1 MNYTAGVELAVEKAR
16 QKAYDQSH
24 RRLEIPHMW
33 SVLIE
38 EERTQAVYREL
49 QVDLEK
55 LQEVVEVEMAKLS
68 TTSKEQSPQD
78 KQMSHQLYHVFK
90 DARDLAT
97 KYEYEAINIDLL
109 LVSVMNRYYHPI
121 VQEIAQYGIG
131 RAEIF
136 RAIRILNGENNVSE
150 EGEERY
156 LDQYAVNLSAL
167 NRQGEIGHVVGRDE
181 ETDHMIQILSRK
193 TKNNPILIGEPGV
206 GKTAIVEGLTE
217 RLASTEAPANLQG
230 ATIYSLSLG
239 ALVAG
244 ASFRGEFEAR
254 MKAVLEELQAEE
266 KAILFIDEIHTIV
279 GAGNAEGSLD
289 AGNLMKPLLARGT
302 IKVIG
307 STTRSEYRKHF
318 QKDRA
323 LVRRFQP
330 IQIKEP
336 SVEETITIL
345 RGIRPEYEAFHQLSI
360 SDEALELSATL
371 SKRYIPERHLPD
383 KAIDVMD
390 EAAAKLRITTEID
403 TAKRVVDDQ
412 AIYSLIAKKTGIPVH
427 KLQSDERKQLMY
439 LEETIS
445 SQVIGQ
451 TEAVSAVSDAII
463 RSRVGIQ
470 DPNRPLG
477 SFLFLGPTGVGKT
490 ELAKVLARELFES
503 EDNMIRLDM
512 SEYMEKHSVS
522 QLIGSPPGYVGHDDG
537 GQLTEAV
544 RFNPYAI
551 ILFDEVE
558 KAHKD
563 IFNLLLQVL
572 DDGVLTDA
580 KGRRV
585 DFKNTILILTSN
597 IGAHLLLDQ
606 VKAGD
611 DTPEI
616 SSEVREA
623 LHEMLRQHFRPEFL
637 NRIDE
642 VVTFKP
648 LSIAVMAGIVELQ
661 LATLQERL
669 QAQNIVLAI
678 TDQAKKWIAQEAY
691 DPAYGARP
699 IRRFL
704 TTHLE
709 TPIAKMIIA
718 EEIEAGQQLTI
729 DVTDESLKINVQ

>member
-38 EERTQAVYREL
+38 EERTQAIYREL

-55 LQEVVEVEMAKLS
+55 LQEVVEAEMAKLS

-78 KQMSHQLYHVFK
+78 KHMSHQLYHVFK

-167 NRQGEIGHVVGRDE
+167 SRQGEIGHVVGRDE

-289 AGNLMKPLLARGT
+289 AGNLMKPLLARGM

-307 STTRSEYRKHF
+307 STTRAEYRKHF

-390 EAAAKLRITTEID
+390 EAAAKLRITTGID
-403 TAKRVVDDQ
+403 TAERVVDDQ

-427 KLQSDERKQLMY
+427 KLQSDERKQLMH
-439 LEETIS
+439 LEATLS

-563 IFNLLLQVL
+563 VFNLLLQVL

-648 LSIAVMAGIVELQ
+648 LSMAVMAGIVELQ

-669 QAQNIVLAI
+669 QAQDIRLSI
-678 TDQAKKWIAQEAY
+678 TDQAKQWIAQEAY

>member
-55 LQEVVEVEMAKLS
+55 LQEVVEAEMAKLS

-97 KYEYEAINIDLL
+97 KYEYESINIDLL

-136 RAIRILNGENNVSE
+136 RAIRILNGESNMSE
-150 EGEERY
+150 ESEERY

-217 RLASTEAPANLQG
+217 RLTSTEAPANLQG

-403 TAKRVVDDQ
+403 TAKRMVDDQ

-427 KLQSDERKQLMY
+427 KLQSDERKQLMH
-439 LEETIS
+439 LEETLS

-563 IFNLLLQVL
+563 VFNLLLQVL

-580 KGRRV
+580 KGRHV

>member
-33 SVLIE
+33 SVLME
-38 EERTQAVYREL
+38 EERTQAIYREL
-49 QVDLEK
+49 QVNLER
-55 LQEVVEVEMAKLS
+55 LQEVVEGEIAKLS

-97 KYEYEAINIDLL
+97 KYEYESINIDLL

-136 RAIRILNGENNVSE
+136 RAIRILNGESNMSE
-150 EGEERY
+150 ESEERY

-206 GKTAIVEGLTE
+206 GKTAIVEGLAA

-254 MKAVLEELQAEE
+254 MKAVLEELQVEE

-307 STTRSEYRKHF
+307 STTRAEYRKHF

-345 RGIRPEYEAFHQLSI
+345 RGIRPEFEAFHQLSI

-371 SKRYIPERHLPD
+371 AKRYIPERHLPD

-390 EAAAKLRITTEID
+390 EAAAKLRITTGID
-403 TAKRVVDDQ
+403 ATDRTVDNQ

-427 KLQSDERKQLMY
+427 KLQSDERKQLMH
-439 LEETIS
+439 LEETLS

-551 ILFDEVE
+551 VLFDEVE

-563 IFNLLLQVL
+563 VFNLLLQVL

-669 QAQNIVLAI
+669 QAQNILLAI

>member
-55 LQEVVEVEMAKLS
+55 LQEVVEEEMAKLS
-68 TTSKEQSPQD
+68 TTSKEQLPQD

-307 STTRSEYRKHF
+307 STTRAEYRKHF

-336 SVEETITIL
+336 SVTETIHIL

-390 EAAAKLRITTEID
+390 EAAAKLRITTGID
-403 TAKRVVDDQ
+403 TAERVVDDQ

-427 KLQSDERKQLMY
+427 KLQSDERKQLMH
-439 LEETIS
+439 LEATLS

-544 RFNPYAI
+544 RFNPYSI

-563 IFNLLLQVL
+563 VFNLLLQVL

-648 LSIAVMAGIVELQ
+648 LSMAVMAGIVELQ

-669 QAQNIVLAI
+669 QAQDIRLSI
-678 TDQAKKWIAQEAY
+678 TDQAKQWIAQEAY

>member
-55 LQEVVEVEMAKLS
+55 LQEVVEAEMAKLS

-97 KYEYEAINIDLL
+97 KYEYESINIDLL

-136 RAIRILNGENNVSE
+136 RAIRILNGESNMSE
-150 EGEERY
+150 ESEERY

-217 RLASTEAPANLQG
+217 RLTSTEAPANLQG

-403 TAKRVVDDQ
+403 TAKRMVDDQ

-427 KLQSDERKQLMY
+427 KLQSDERKQLMH
-439 LEETIS
+439 LEETLS

-563 IFNLLLQVL
+563 VFNLLLQVL

>member
-217 RLASTEAPANLQG
+217 RLASTEAPVNLQG

-307 STTRSEYRKHF
+307 STTRAEYRKHF

-336 SVEETITIL
+336 SVTETIHIL

-390 EAAAKLRITTEID
+390 EAAAKLRITTGID
-403 TAKRVVDDQ
+403 TAERVVDDQ

-427 KLQSDERKQLMY
+427 KLQSDERKQLMH
-439 LEETIS
+439 LEATLS

-544 RFNPYAI
+544 RFNPYSI

-699 IRRFL
+699 IKRFL

>member
-307 STTRSEYRKHF
+307 STTRAEYRKHF

-390 EAAAKLRITTEID
+390 EAAAKLRITTGID
-403 TAKRVVDDQ
+403 TAERVVDDQ

-427 KLQSDERKQLMY
+427 KLQSDERKQLMH
-439 LEETIS
+439 LEATLS

-544 RFNPYAI
+544 RFNPYSI

-563 IFNLLLQVL
+563 VFNLLLQVL

-648 LSIAVMAGIVELQ
+648 LSMAVMAGIVELQ

-718 EEIEAGQQLTI
+718 EEIEAGQQLMI

>member
-55 LQEVVEVEMAKLS
+55 LQEVVEEEMAKLS
-68 TTSKEQSPQD
+68 TTSKEQLPQD

-307 STTRSEYRKHF
+307 STTRAEYRKHF

-336 SVEETITIL
+336 SVTETIHIL

-427 KLQSDERKQLMY
+427 KLQSDERKQLMH
-439 LEETIS
+439 LEETLS

-463 RSRVGIQ
+463 RSRVDIQ

-544 RFNPYAI
+544 RFNSYAI

>member
-55 LQEVVEVEMAKLS
+55 LQEVVEEEMAKLS
-68 TTSKEQSPQD
+68 TTSKEQLPQD

-307 STTRSEYRKHF
+307 STTRAEYRKHF

-336 SVEETITIL
+336 SVTETIHIL

-390 EAAAKLRITTEID
+390 EAAAKLRITTGID
-403 TAKRVVDDQ
+403 TAERVVDDQ

-427 KLQSDERKQLMY
+427 KLQSDERKQLMH
-439 LEETIS
+439 LEATLS

>member
-16 QKAYDQSH
+16 QKAYEQSH

-38 EERTQAVYREL
+38 EERTQAIYREL
-49 QVDLEK
+49 QVDLER
-55 LQEVVEVEMAKLS
+55 LQEVVEAEMAKLS

-97 KYEYEAINIDLL
+97 KYEYESINIDLL

-136 RAIRILNGENNVSE
+136 RAIRILNGESNMSE
-150 EGEERY
+150 ESEERY

-217 RLASTEAPANLQG
+217 RLASTEAPVNLQG

-254 MKAVLEELQAEE
+254 MKAVLEELEAEE

-383 KAIDVMD
+383 KAIDMMD

-427 KLQSDERKQLMY
+427 KLQSDERKQLMH
-439 LEETIS
+439 LEETLS

-563 IFNLLLQVL
+563 VFNLLLQVL

-648 LSIAVMAGIVELQ
+648 LSMAVMAGIVELQ

>member
-38 EERTQAVYREL
+38 EERTQAIYREL
-49 QVDLEK
+49 QVDLER
-55 LQEVVEVEMAKLS
+55 LQEVVEGEMAKLS

-97 KYEYEAINIDLL
+97 KYEYKSINIDLL

-136 RAIRILNGENNVSE
+136 RAIRILNGESNMSE
-150 EGEERY
+150 ESEERY

-239 ALVAG
+239 ALIAG

-307 STTRSEYRKHF
+307 STTRAEYRKHF

-371 SKRYIPERHLPD
+371 AKRYIPERHLPD

-390 EAAAKLRITTEID
+390 EAAAKLRITTGID
-403 TAKRVVDDQ
+403 ATDRTVDNQ

-427 KLQSDERKQLMY
+427 KLQSDERKQLMH
-439 LEETIS
+439 LEETLS

-563 IFNLLLQVL
+563 VFNLLLQVL

-642 VVTFKP
+642 VVTFRP

-669 QAQNIVLAI
+669 QAQNILLAI

>member
-206 GKTAIVEGLTE
+206 GKTAIVEGLTA

-390 EAAAKLRITTEID
+390 EAAAKLRITTGID
-403 TAKRVVDDQ
+403 TAKRVVNDQ

-427 KLQSDERKQLMY
+427 KLQSDERKQLMH
-439 LEETIS
+439 LEATLS

-544 RFNPYAI
+544 RFNPYSI

-563 IFNLLLQVL
+563 VFNLLLQVL

-648 LSIAVMAGIVELQ
+648 LSMAVMAGIVELQ

>member
-38 EERTQAVYREL
+38 EERTQAIYREL

-55 LQEVVEVEMAKLS
+55 LQEVVEAEMAKLS

-78 KQMSHQLYHVFK
+78 KHMSHQLYHVFK

-167 NRQGEIGHVVGRDE
+167 SRQGEIGHVVGRDE

-307 STTRSEYRKHF
+307 STTRAEYRKHF

-336 SVEETITIL
+336 SVTETIHIL

-390 EAAAKLRITTEID
+390 EAAAKLRITTGID
-403 TAKRVVDDQ
+403 TAERMVDDQ

-427 KLQSDERKQLMY
+427 KLQSDERKQLMH
-439 LEETIS
+439 LEETLS

-642 VVTFKP
+642 VVTFRP
-648 LSIAVMAGIVELQ
+648 LSMAVMAGIVELQ

>member
-38 EERTQAVYREL
+38 EERTQAIYREL

-55 LQEVVEVEMAKLS
+55 LQEVVEAEMAKLS

-97 KYEYEAINIDLL
+97 KYEYESINIDLL

-136 RAIRILNGENNVSE
+136 RAIRILNGESNMSE
-150 EGEERY
+150 ESEERY

-390 EAAAKLRITTEID
+390 EAAAKLRITTGID
-403 TAKRVVDDQ
+403 ATDRTVDNQ

-427 KLQSDERKQLMY
+427 KLQSDERKQLMH
-439 LEETIS
+439 LEETLS

-477 SFLFLGPTGVGKT
+477 SFLFLGPT
-490 ELAKVLARELFES
+490 EWE
-503 EDNMIRLDM
+503 
-512 SEYMEKHSVS
+512 
-522 QLIGSPPGYVGHDDG
+522 
-537 GQLTEAV
+537 
-544 RFNPYAI
+544 
-551 ILFDEVE
+551 
-558 KAHKD
+558 
-563 IFNLLLQVL
+563 
-572 DDGVLTDA
+572 
-580 KGRRV
+580 
-585 DFKNTILILTSN
+585 
-597 IGAHLLLDQ
+597 
-606 VKAGD
+606 
-611 DTPEI
+611 
-616 SSEVREA
+616 
-623 LHEMLRQHFRPEFL
+623 RPSWQ
-637 NRIDE
+637 
-642 VVTFKP
+642 K
-648 LSIAVMAGIVELQ
+648 
-661 LATLQERL
+661 
-669 QAQNIVLAI
+669 
-678 TDQAKKWIAQEAY
+678 Y
-691 DPAYGARP
+691 
-699 IRRFL
+699 
-704 TTHLE
+704 
-709 TPIAKMIIA
+709 
-718 EEIEAGQQLTI
+718 
-729 DVTDESLKINVQ
+729 

>member
-307 STTRSEYRKHF
+307 STTRAEYRKHF

-427 KLQSDERKQLMY
+427 KLQSDERKQLMH
-439 LEETIS
+439 LEATLS

-563 IFNLLLQVL
+563 VFNLLLQVL

-623 LHEMLRQHFRPEFL
+623 LHEMLRLHFRPEFL

>member
-33 SVLIE
+33 SVLME
-38 EERTQAVYREL
+38 EERTQAIYREL

-55 LQEVVEVEMAKLS
+55 LQEVVEAEMAKLS

-97 KYEYEAINIDLL
+97 KYEYESINIDLL

-136 RAIRILNGENNVSE
+136 RAIRILNGESNMSE
-150 EGEERY
+150 ESEERY

-230 ATIYSLSLG
+230 STIYSLSLG

-427 KLQSDERKQLMY
+427 KLQSDERKQLMH
-439 LEETIS
+439 LEATLS

>member
-1 MNYTAGVELAVEKAR
+1 MNYTVGVELAVEKAR

-49 QVDLEK
+49 QVDLEN
-55 LQEVVEVEMAKLS
+55 LQEVVEAEMAKLS

-97 KYEYEAINIDLL
+97 KYEYESINIDLL

-136 RAIRILNGENNVSE
+136 RAIRILNGESNMSE
-150 EGEERY
+150 ESEERY

-181 ETDHMIQILSRK
+181 ETDHIIQILSRK

-345 RGIRPEYEAFHQLSI
+345 HGIRPEFEAFHQINI

-390 EAAAKLRITTEID
+390 EAAAKLRITTGID
-403 TAKRVVDDQ
+403 ATDRTVDNQ

-427 KLQSDERKQLMY
+427 KLQSDERKQLMH
-439 LEETIS
+439 LEETLS

-563 IFNLLLQVL
+563 VFNLLLQVL

-597 IGAHLLLDQ
+597 IGAHLLLEQ
-606 VKAGD
+606 VTMKED
-611 DTPEI
+611 KPKL
-616 SSEVREA
+616 SSEVQEA
-623 LHEMLRQHFRPEFL
+623 LHDMLRQHFRPEFL

-669 QAQNIVLAI
+669 QAQDIRLSI
-678 TDQAKKWIAQEAY
+678 TDQAKQWIAQEAY

-718 EEIEAGQQLTI
+718 EGVEAGQKLTI
-729 DVTDESLKINVQ
+729 DIVNKSLKINVE

>member
-38 EERTQAVYREL
+38 EERTQAIYREL

-55 LQEVVEVEMAKLS
+55 LQEVVEAEMAKLS

-136 RAIRILNGENNVSE
+136 RAIRILNGESNMSE
-150 EGEERY
+150 ESEERY

-181 ETDHMIQILSRK
+181 ETDHIIQILSRK

-345 RGIRPEYEAFHQLSI
+345 RGIRPEFEAFHQINI

-390 EAAAKLRITTEID
+390 EAAAKLRITTGID
-403 TAKRVVDDQ
+403 TTDRTVDNQ

-427 KLQSDERKQLMY
+427 KLRSDERKQLMH
-439 LEETIS
+439 LEETLS

-563 IFNLLLQVL
+563 VFNLLLQVL

-597 IGAHLLLDQ
+597 IGAHLLLEQ
-606 VKAGD
+606 VTMKED
-611 DTPEI
+611 KPKL
-616 SSEVREA
+616 SSEVQEA

-669 QAQNIVLAI
+669 QAQGIRLSI
-678 TDQAKKWIAQEAY
+678 TDQAKQWIAQEAY

-718 EEIEAGQQLTI
+718 EGVEAGQKLTI
-729 DVTDESLKINVQ
+729 DIVNKSLKINVE

>member
-49 QVDLEK
+49 QVDLEN
-55 LQEVVEVEMAKLS
+55 LQEVVEAEMAKLS

-136 RAIRILNGENNVSE
+136 RAIRILNGESNMSE
-150 EGEERY
+150 ESEERY

-181 ETDHMIQILSRK
+181 ETDHIIQILSRK

-345 RGIRPEYEAFHQLSI
+345 HGIRPEFEAFHQINI

-390 EAAAKLRITTEID
+390 EAAAKLRITTGID
-403 TAKRVVDDQ
+403 ATDRTVDNQ

-427 KLQSDERKQLMY
+427 KLQSDERKQLMH
-439 LEETIS
+439 LEETLS

-563 IFNLLLQVL
+563 VFNLLLQVL

-597 IGAHLLLDQ
+597 IGAHLLLEQ
-606 VKAGD
+606 VTMKED
-611 DTPEI
+611 KPKL
-616 SSEVREA
+616 SSEVQEA

-669 QAQNIVLAI
+669 QAQDIRLSI
-678 TDQAKKWIAQEAY
+678 TDQAKQWIAQEAY

-718 EEIEAGQQLTI
+718 EGVETGQKLTI
-729 DVTDESLKINVQ
+729 DIVNKSLKINVE

>member
-38 EERTQAVYREL
+38 EERTQAIYREL
-49 QVDLEK
+49 QVDLER
-55 LQEVVEVEMAKLS
+55 LQEVVEGEMAKLS

-97 KYEYEAINIDLL
+97 KYEYKSINIDLL

-136 RAIRILNGENNVSE
+136 RAIRILNGESNMSE
-150 EGEERY
+150 ESEERY

-307 STTRSEYRKHF
+307 STTRAEYRKHF

-336 SVEETITIL
+336 SVEGTITIL
-345 RGIRPEYEAFHQLSI
+345 RGIRPEFEAFHQLSI

-371 SKRYIPERHLPD
+371 AKRYIPERHLPD

-390 EAAAKLRITTEID
+390 EAAAKLRITTGID
-403 TAKRVVDDQ
+403 ATDRTVDNQ

-427 KLQSDERKQLMY
+427 KLQSDERKQLMH
-439 LEETIS
+439 LEETLS

-563 IFNLLLQVL
+563 VFNLLLQVL

>member
-55 LQEVVEVEMAKLS
+55 LQEVVEAEMAKLS

-97 KYEYEAINIDLL
+97 KYEYESINIDLL

-136 RAIRILNGENNVSE
+136 RAIRILNGESNMSE
-150 EGEERY
+150 ESEERY

-217 RLASTEAPANLQG
+217 RLTSTEAPANLQG

-360 SDEALELSATL
+360 SDEALELSVTL

-390 EAAAKLRITTEID
+390 EAAAKLRITTGID
-403 TAKRVVDDQ
+403 TVERVVDDQ

-427 KLQSDERKQLMY
+427 KLQSDERKQLMH
-439 LEETIS
+439 LEATLS

-451 TEAVSAVSDAII
+451 AEAVSAVSDAII

>member
-97 KYEYEAINIDLL
+97 KYEYESINIDLL

-136 RAIRILNGENNVSE
+136 RAIRILNGESNMSE
-150 EGEERY
+150 ESEERY

-217 RLASTEAPANLQG
+217 RLASTEAPVNLQG

-254 MKAVLEELQAEE
+254 MKAVLEELEAEE

-345 RGIRPEYEAFHQLSI
+345 RGIRPEFEAFHQINI

-390 EAAAKLRITTEID
+390 EAAAKLRITTGID
-403 TAKRVVDDQ
+403 ATDRTVDNQ

-427 KLQSDERKQLMY
+427 KLRSDERKQLMH
-439 LEETIS
+439 LEETLS

-563 IFNLLLQVL
+563 VFNLLLQVL

-597 IGAHLLLDQ
+597 IGAHLLLEQ
-606 VKAGD
+606 VTMKED
-611 DTPEI
+611 KPKL
-616 SSEVREA
+616 SSEVQEA

-669 QAQNIVLAI
+669 QAQDIRLSI
-678 TDQAKKWIAQEAY
+678 TDQAKQWIAQEAY

-718 EEIEAGQQLTI
+718 EGVEAGQKLTI
-729 DVTDESLKINVQ
+729 DIGNKSLKINVE

>member
-307 STTRSEYRKHF
+307 STTRAEYRKHF

-336 SVEETITIL
+336 SVTETIHIL

-427 KLQSDERKQLMY
+427 KLQSDERKQLMH
-439 LEETIS
+439 LEATLS

-563 IFNLLLQVL
+563 VFNLLLQVL

-623 LHEMLRQHFRPEFL
+623 LHEMLRLHFRPEFL

>member
-16 QKAYDQSH
+16 QKVYDQSH

-38 EERTQAVYREL
+38 EERTQAIYREL

-55 LQEVVEVEMAKLS
+55 LQEVVEAEMAKLS

-97 KYEYEAINIDLL
+97 KYEYESINIDLL

-136 RAIRILNGENNVSE
+136 RAIRILNGESNMSE
-150 EGEERY
+150 ESEERY

-206 GKTAIVEGLTE
+206 GKTAIVEGLTA

-239 ALVAG
+239 ALIAG

-307 STTRSEYRKHF
+307 STTRAEYRKHF

-345 RGIRPEYEAFHQLSI
+345 RGIRPEFEAFHQLSI

-403 TAKRVVDDQ
+403 TAKRMVDDQ

-427 KLQSDERKQLMY
+427 KLQSDERKQLMH
-439 LEETIS
+439 LEETLS

-537 GQLTEAV
+537 GQLTETV

-563 IFNLLLQVL
+563 VFNLLLQVL

-648 LSIAVMAGIVELQ
+648 LSMAVMAGIVELQ

>member
-38 EERTQAVYREL
+38 EERTQAIYREL
-49 QVDLEK
+49 QVDLER
-55 LQEVVEVEMAKLS
+55 LQEVVETEMAKLS

-97 KYEYEAINIDLL
+97 KYEYESINIDLL

-136 RAIRILNGENNVSE
+136 RAIRILNGESNMSE
-150 EGEERY
+150 ESEERY

-167 NRQGEIGHVVGRDE
+167 NCQGKIGHVVGRDE

-390 EAAAKLRITTEID
+390 EAAAKLRITTGID
-403 TAKRVVDDQ
+403 ATDRTVDNQ

-427 KLQSDERKQLMY
+427 KLQSDERKQLMD
-439 LEETIS
+439 LEATLS

-585 DFKNTILILTSN
+585 DFKNTILVLTSN

>member
-55 LQEVVEVEMAKLS
+55 LQEVVEAEMAKLS
-68 TTSKEQSPQD
+68 TISKEQSPQD

-97 KYEYEAINIDLL
+97 KYEYESINIDLL

-136 RAIRILNGENNVSE
+136 RAIRILNGESNMSE
-150 EGEERY
+150 ESEERY

-167 NRQGEIGHVVGRDE
+167 NRQGEIGHVVGRDD

-217 RLASTEAPANLQG
+217 RLALTEAPANLQG

-427 KLQSDERKQLMY
+427 KLQSDERKQLMH

-563 IFNLLLQVL
+563 VFNLLLQVL

>member
-38 EERTQAVYREL
+38 EERTQAIYREL
-49 QVDLEK
+49 QVDLER
-55 LQEVVEVEMAKLS
+55 LQEVVEGEMAKLS

-97 KYEYEAINIDLL
+97 KYEYKSINIDLL

-136 RAIRILNGENNVSE
+136 RAIRILNGESNMSE
-150 EGEERY
+150 ESEERY

-390 EAAAKLRITTEID
+390 EAAAKLRITTGID

-427 KLQSDERKQLMY
+427 KLQSDERKQLMH
-439 LEETIS
+439 LEETLS

-544 RFNPYAI
+544 RFNPYSI

-563 IFNLLLQVL
+563 VFNLLLQVL

-606 VKAGD
+606 VRAGD

-648 LSIAVMAGIVELQ
+648 LSIAVMTGIVELQ

>member
-38 EERTQAVYREL
+38 EKRTQAVYREL
-49 QVDLEK
+49 QVDLEN
-55 LQEVVEVEMAKLS
+55 LQEVVEAEMAKLS

-97 KYEYEAINIDLL
+97 KYEYESINIDLL

-136 RAIRILNGENNVSE
+136 RAIRILNGESNMSE
-150 EGEERY
+150 ESEERY

-181 ETDHMIQILSRK
+181 ESDHIIQILSRK

-345 RGIRPEYEAFHQLSI
+345 RGIRPEFEAFHQINI

-390 EAAAKLRITTEID
+390 EAAAKLRITTGID
-403 TAKRVVDDQ
+403 TAERMVDDQ

-427 KLQSDERKQLMY
+427 KLQSDERKQLMH
-439 LEETIS
+439 LEETLS

-563 IFNLLLQVL
+563 VFNLLLQVL

-597 IGAHLLLDQ
+597 IGAHLLLEQ
-606 VKAGD
+606 VTMKED
-611 DTPEI
+611 KPKL
-616 SSEVREA
+616 SSEVQEA

-718 EEIEAGQQLTI
+718 EGVEAGQKLTI
-729 DVTDESLKINVQ
+729 DIVNKSLKINVE

>member
-16 QKAYDQSH
+16 QKAYEQSH

-33 SVLIE
+33 SVLME
-38 EERTQAVYREL
+38 EERTQAIYREL
-49 QVDLEK
+49 QVNLER
-55 LQEVVEVEMAKLS
+55 LQEVVEGEIAKLS

-97 KYEYEAINIDLL
+97 KYEYESINIDLL

-136 RAIRILNGENNVSE
+136 RAIRILNGESNMSE
-150 EGEERY
+150 ESEERY

-206 GKTAIVEGLTE
+206 GKTAIVEGLAA

-254 MKAVLEELQAEE
+254 MKAVLEELQVEE

-307 STTRSEYRKHF
+307 STTRAEYRKHF

-345 RGIRPEYEAFHQLSI
+345 RGIRPEFEAFHQLSI

-371 SKRYIPERHLPD
+371 AKRYIPERHLPD

-390 EAAAKLRITTEID
+390 EAAAKLRITTGID
-403 TAKRVVDDQ
+403 ATDRTVDNQ

-427 KLQSDERKQLMY
+427 KLQSDERKQLMH
-439 LEETIS
+439 LEETLS

-563 IFNLLLQVL
+563 VFNLLLQVL

>member
-307 STTRSEYRKHF
+307 STTRAEYRKYF

-336 SVEETITIL
+336 SVTETIHIL

-427 KLQSDERKQLMY
+427 KLQSDERKQLMH
-439 LEETIS
+439 LEATLS

-544 RFNPYAI
+544 RFNPYSI

-563 IFNLLLQVL
+563 VFNLLLQVL

-648 LSIAVMAGIVELQ
+648 LSMAVMAGIVELQ

-669 QAQNIVLAI
+669 QAQDIRLSI
-678 TDQAKKWIAQEAY
+678 TDQAKQWIAQEAY

>member
-38 EERTQAVYREL
+38 EERTQAIYREL

-55 LQEVVEVEMAKLS
+55 LQEVVEAEMAKLS

-97 KYEYEAINIDLL
+97 KYEYESINIDLL

-136 RAIRILNGENNVSE
+136 RAIRILNGENNMSE
-150 EGEERY
+150 ESGERY

-193 TKNNPILIGEPGV
+193 IKNNPILIGEPGV

-254 MKAVLEELQAEE
+254 MKTVLEELQAEE

-403 TAKRVVDDQ
+403 TAERVVDDQ

-427 KLQSDERKQLMY
+427 KLQSDERKQLMH
-439 LEETIS
+439 LEATLS

>member
-307 STTRSEYRKHF
+307 STTRAEYRKHF

-336 SVEETITIL
+336 SVTETIHIL

-390 EAAAKLRITTEID
+390 EAAAKLRITTGID
-403 TAKRVVDDQ
+403 TAERVVDDQ
-412 AIYSLIAKKTGIPVH
+412 AIYGLIAKKTGIPVH
-427 KLQSDERKQLMY
+427 KLQSDERKQLMH

-544 RFNPYAI
+544 RFNPYSI

-563 IFNLLLQVL
+563 VFNLLLQVL

-648 LSIAVMAGIVELQ
+648 LSMAVMAGIVELQ

>member
-55 LQEVVEVEMAKLS
+55 LQEVVEAEMAKLS

-97 KYEYEAINIDLL
+97 KYEYESINIDLL

-136 RAIRILNGENNVSE
+136 RAIRILNGESNMSE
-150 EGEERY
+150 ESEERY

-193 TKNNPILIGEPGV
+193 TKNNLILIGEPGV

-279 GAGNAEGSLD
+279 GVGNAEGSLD

-307 STTRSEYRKHF
+307 STTRAEYRKHF

-336 SVEETITIL
+336 SVEETIHIL

-390 EAAAKLRITTEID
+390 EAAAKLRITTGID
-403 TAKRVVDDQ
+403 TAERVVDDQ

-427 KLQSDERKQLMY
+427 KLQSDERKQLMH

-544 RFNPYAI
+544 RFNPYSI

-563 IFNLLLQVL
+563 VFNLLLQVL

>member
-307 STTRSEYRKHF
+307 STTRAEYRKHF

-336 SVEETITIL
+336 SVTETIHIL

-390 EAAAKLRITTEID
+390 EAAAKLRITTGID
-403 TAKRVVDDQ
+403 TAERVVDDQ

-427 KLQSDERKQLMY
+427 KLQSDERKQLMH
-439 LEETIS
+439 LEATLS

-451 TEAVSAVSDAII
+451 MEAISAVSDAII

-563 IFNLLLQVL
+563 VFNLLLQVL

-669 QAQNIVLAI
+669 QAQDIRLSI
-678 TDQAKKWIAQEAY
+678 TDQTKQWIAQEAY

>member
-38 EERTQAVYREL
+38 EERTQAIYREL
-49 QVDLEK
+49 QVDLER
-55 LQEVVEVEMAKLS
+55 LQEVVEGEMAKLS

-97 KYEYEAINIDLL
+97 KYEYESINIDLL

-136 RAIRILNGENNVSE
+136 RAIRILNGESNMSE
-150 EGEERY
+150 ESEERY

-206 GKTAIVEGLTE
+206 GKTAIVEGLTA

-307 STTRSEYRKHF
+307 STTRAEYRKHF

-427 KLQSDERKQLMY
+427 KLQSDERKQLMH
-439 LEETIS
+439 LEETLS

-544 RFNPYAI
+544 RFNPYSI

-563 IFNLLLQVL
+563 VFNLLLQVL

-648 LSIAVMAGIVELQ
+648 LSMAVMAGIVELQ

>member
-16 QKAYDQSH
+16 QKAYEQSH

-33 SVLIE
+33 SVLME
-38 EERTQAVYREL
+38 EERTQAIYREL
-49 QVDLEK
+49 QVNLER
-55 LQEVVEVEMAKLS
+55 LQEVVEGEIAKLS

-97 KYEYEAINIDLL
+97 KYEYESINIDLL

-136 RAIRILNGENNVSE
+136 RAIRILNGESNMSE
-150 EGEERY
+150 ESEERY

-206 GKTAIVEGLTE
+206 GKTAIVEGLAA

-307 STTRSEYRKHF
+307 STTRAEYRKHF

-371 SKRYIPERHLPD
+371 AKRYIPERHLPD

-390 EAAAKLRITTEID
+390 EAAAKLRITTGID
-403 TAKRVVDDQ
+403 ATDRTVDNQ

-427 KLQSDERKQLMY
+427 KLQSDERKQLMH
-439 LEETIS
+439 LEETLS

-563 IFNLLLQVL
+563 VFNLLLQVL

>member
-38 EERTQAVYREL
+38 EERTQAIYREL

-55 LQEVVEVEMAKLS
+55 LQEVVEAEMAKLS

-97 KYEYEAINIDLL
+97 KYEYESINIDLL

-136 RAIRILNGENNVSE
+136 RAIRILNGESNMSE
-150 EGEERY
+150 ESEERY

-307 STTRSEYRKHF
+307 STTRAEYRKHF

-360 SDEALELSATL
+360 SDEALGLSATL

-390 EAAAKLRITTEID
+390 EAAAKLRITTGID
-403 TAKRVVDDQ
+403 TAERVVDDQ

-439 LEETIS
+439 LEETLS

-451 TEAVSAVSDAII
+451 MEAVNAVSDAII

-563 IFNLLLQVL
+563 VFNLLLQVL

-709 TPIAKMIIA
+709 TPIAKRIIA

>member
-16 QKAYDQSH
+16 QKAYEQSH

-38 EERTQAVYREL
+38 EERTQAIYREL
-49 QVDLEK
+49 QVDLER
-55 LQEVVEVEMAKLS
+55 LQEVVEAEMAKLS

-97 KYEYEAINIDLL
+97 KYEYESINIDLL

-136 RAIRILNGENNVSE
+136 RAIRILNGESNMSE
-150 EGEERY
+150 ESEERY

-217 RLASTEAPANLQG
+217 RLASTEAPVNLQG

-254 MKAVLEELQAEE
+254 MKAVLEELEAEE

-383 KAIDVMD
+383 KAIDMMD

-427 KLQSDERKQLMY
+427 KFQSDERKQLMH
-439 LEETIS
+439 LEETLS

-642 VVTFKP
+642 VVTFRP
-648 LSIAVMAGIVELQ
+648 LSIAVMTGIVELQ